1 MNRLPI
7 LLPLALALVAM
18 AVAPALAAGPQGQPG
33 KQTDLE
39 RYGGTP
45 YYGSGG
51 PTGGWGH
58 HGRGMGR
65 GMGPGM
71 MGPGMMGPD
80 FRGWQQMSDD
90 QRADF
95 RKRHAKFLA
104 ETVDLRK
111 DLASKMVELRTEWAQ
126 PDPDA
131 KKVEK
136 LSGQVADLK
145 AELSKKQDKYLLSC
159 RRAYGDRGWVCPG
172 GGGYGGGMAPGYR

>member
-1 MNRLPI
+1 MKRLTI
-7 LLPLALALVAM
+7 LLPVALALVAL

-33 KQTDLE
+33 KQTELE

-45 YYGSGG
+45 YYGSGS
-51 PTGGWGH
+51 PTGWEY

-65 GMGPGM
+65 G

-80 FRGWQQMSDD
+80 FRGWQQMSDE

-111 DLASKMVELRTEWAQ
+111 DLASKVVELRTEWAQ
-126 PDPDA
+126 PDPDT

-159 RRAYGDRGWVCPG
+159 RQAYGDRGWICPGGG
-172 GGGYGGGMAPGYR
+172 GGGYGGGMHPGYR